1 MEQKILKPS
10 SSYFLSQTFWRILR
24 NLVGKT
30 IWTFFYK
37 LSQKIK
43 IFSKFSTLSNSNLNL
58 KENLD
63 YPVYNNSDSKKLE
76 KFSYFLEK
84 YKSSKPEGEYR
95 EFLDS
100 LFFDTQSKYKTI
112 LEIGISEGAGIFSLR
127 DYYSSS
133 YIWGVDIDPAT
144 FIYNESQIKECDCV
158 DQLKLES
165 LVSNAEKFN
174 TKYDLI
180 VDDGWHHPESQINS
194 LIAYLPYLNLNG
206 LYIVEDIVHRD
217 YYKIFLR
224 VKEILVKK
232 NFEVSYHRFHVP
244 GKAGISDLLG
254 YMTIKRKY

>member
-1 MEQKILKPS
+1 MTQKILKPS
-10 SSYFLSQTFWRILR
+10 SSYFLSQTFWRVLR
-24 NLVGKT
+24 NLVGKN

-43 IFSKFSTLSNSNLNL
+43 IFSKFSILKKSNLNL

-63 YPVYNNSDSKKLE
+63 YPIYKNSEIKKTNN
-76 KFSYFLEK
+76 FSYYLKK

-95 EFLDS
+95 DFLDNLLS
-100 LFFDTQSKYKTI
+100 DTQNKYKTI

-127 DYYSSS
+127 DYYSNS

-144 FIYNESQIKECDCV
+144 FITNETQIKKCDCV
-158 DQLKLES
+158 DQLKLNS
-165 LVSNAEKFN
+165 LTLNAEKFS

-224 VKEILVKK
+224 VKDILAQK
-232 NFEVSYHRFHVP
+232 NFEVSYHKFHVP

-254 YMTIKRKY
+254 YMTIKRK